1 MMHACLQNYKSPLM
15 AHLIVTEC
23 YINTAA
29 IIYHRIHL
37 RDGFI
42 VELTGQLK
50 ALANSSLLDSV
61 PNTL

>member
-1 MMHACLQNYKSPLM
+1 M
-15 AHLIVTEC
+15 AHFIITEC